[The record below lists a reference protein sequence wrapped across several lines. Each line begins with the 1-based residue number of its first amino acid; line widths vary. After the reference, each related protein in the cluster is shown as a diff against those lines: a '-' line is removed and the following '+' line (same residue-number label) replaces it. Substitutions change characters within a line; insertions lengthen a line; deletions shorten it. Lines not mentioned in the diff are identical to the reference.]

1 MPKNPNN
8 PKLTCLADN
17 DLQSPEEMRKELREL
32 RGKYANSENI
42 RIESARIKIYDVKWY
57 QDKPVTSETVDLME
71 AYENLEKTPGS
82 AVM

>member
-17 DLQSPEEMRKELREL
+17 DTQSPEEMRKELREL

-57 QDKPVTSETVDLME
+57 KDKPL
-71 AYENLEKTPGS
+71 
-82 AVM
+82 

>member
-1 MPKNPNN
+1 MPKDPNN

-42 RIESARIKIYDVKWY
+42 RIESARIKIYGIKWY
-57 QDKPVTSETVDLME
+57 TDKLVTEEIVKAYSE
-71 AYENLEKTPGS
+71 LEKTPGS
-82 AVM
+82 LGM